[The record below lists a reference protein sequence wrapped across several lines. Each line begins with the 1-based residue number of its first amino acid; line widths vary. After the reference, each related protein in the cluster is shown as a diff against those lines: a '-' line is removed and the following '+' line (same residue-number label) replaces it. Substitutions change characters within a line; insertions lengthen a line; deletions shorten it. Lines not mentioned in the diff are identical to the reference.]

1 MQMKGGHG
9 SACLCSLQWEVDTAG
24 QFQVQGQ
31 PEQHCEYG
39 IQGFRARWFQ
49 S

>member
-9 SACLCSLQWEVDTAG
+9 SACLCFPQWEVDTGG

-31 PEQHCEYG
+31 PGQHCEYG
-39 IQGFRARWFQ
+39 I
-49 S
+49 